1 MSLIVI
7 GLNHTTASVDV
18 RERVAFAPD
27 QIPDALERG
36 CEHARLKEFVI
47 LSTCNRTELV
57 AAVDDDPTQAEERVI
72 DWLARRNNLDR
83 TRLESSLYRKRD
95 ADAMRHLIRVACGLD
110 SLVMGEPQILGQL
123 KSAYAVAQ
131 NAGVVGAE
139 LSRAINHVFTLAKR
153 VRTNTAIGENP
164 VSVAYAAV
172 KMAGHIFSNLRNT
185 TALLLGAG
193 ETIELVAE
201 HLHRAGVAKLIVA
214 NRTLER
220 AQNVVKRFGGVAIM
234 LGDLPDY
241 LHEGDIVIA
250 STASQLPV
258 LGKGAVERALKQR
271 RHKPMF
277 MVDIAVPRD
286 IEPQVAEL
294 EDAYL
299 YTVDDLE
306 TIIDENRKAREDAA
320 DKALLLVE
328 EGVQDYLRGLRSLD
342 AVGAL
347 RDVRGHAE
355 ALRDQELEKA
365 VQQLRGGADS
375 EQVLW
380 QLARNLTNKLMH
392 GPSVQ
397 LKRAGA
403 EGREDLIEWS
413 RTLFGVDDG
422 DSKSDQN
429 R

>member
-7 GLNHTTASVDV
+7 GLNHTTASVEV
-18 RERVAFAPD
+18 RERVAFLPE
-27 QIPDALERG
+27 QIPEALQRA
-36 CEHARLKEFVI
+36 CDQARLNEFVI
-47 LSTCNRTELV
+47 LSTCNRTELI
-57 AAVDDDPTQAEERVI
+57 AAVDESTAQAEERII
-72 DWLARRNNLDR
+72 DWLARMHSLDR

-131 NAGVVGAE
+131 NAGVVGGE
-139 LSRAINHVFTLAKR
+139 LSRAVNHVFNLAKR
-153 VRTNTAIGENP
+153 VRTQTAIGENP

-172 KMAGHIFSNLRNT
+172 KLAGHIFSNLRKT
-185 TALLLGAG
+185 TAVLLGAG

-201 HLHRAGVAKLIVA
+201 HLHRAGVAKIIVA

-220 AQNVVKRFGGVAIM
+220 AENIVKRFGGQAIM

-250 STASQLPV
+250 STASQLPI

-286 IEPQVAEL
+286 IEAQVGDL

-306 TIIDENRKAREDAA
+306 AIIDENKKAREDAA
-320 DKALLLVE
+320 DQALLIVE
-328 EGVQDYLRGLRSLD
+328 EGVQEYLRGLKSLG

-365 VQQLRGGADS
+365 VRQLHAGGDA
-375 EQVLW
+375 EQVMW
-380 QLARNLTNKLMH
+380 HLARNLTNKLMH
-392 GPSVQ
+392 GPTVQ
-397 LKRAGA
+397 MRRAGA

-413 RTLFGVDDG
+413 RTLFGVGESED
-422 DSKSDQN
+422 KSETGQ
-429 R
+429 